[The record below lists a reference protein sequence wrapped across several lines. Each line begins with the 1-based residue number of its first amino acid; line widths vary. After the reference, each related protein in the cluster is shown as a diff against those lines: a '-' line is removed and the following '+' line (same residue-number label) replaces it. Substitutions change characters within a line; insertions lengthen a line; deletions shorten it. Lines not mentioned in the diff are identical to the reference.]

1 MYCVLHTGLLADVNP
16 LGHMLIPFVRR
27 SCKVDCMRQESAHAQ
42 TIVIPMSID
51 KPSHNHNLWFSG
63 RPTHSWNGAE
73 LMSLLRKATRSRQA
87 GNLLFGSDFLHHPK
101 GEEFREEEWDGWSQ
115 QDLLEK
121 EREGLEVL
129 LKKTEALQ
137 LSQTEQ
143 DRSRLIPVAEKMVE
157 LGADISA
164 TDNEV
169 VGLIPAGNT
178 AGKCAFKL

>member
-1 MYCVLHTGLLADVNP
+1 
-16 LGHMLIPFVRR
+16 
-27 SCKVDCMRQESAHAQ
+27 
-42 TIVIPMSID
+42 
-51 KPSHNHNLWFSG
+51 
-63 RPTHSWNGAE
+63 
-73 LMSLLRKATRSRQA
+73 MSLLRKATRSRQA

-101 GEEFREEEWDGWSQ
+101 AEEFREDEDEWDGWSQ

-129 LKKTEALQ
+129 LKKTETLQ
-137 LSQTEQ
+137 LNQMEQ

-169 VGLIPAGNT
+169 KRVQSTCDGRQ
-178 AGKCAFKL
+178 